1 MGTFGPSFGLQRNF
15 WTLSYTTWELRILD
29 SQLHHMG
36 ASETS
41 IGLQR
46 NFWTLN
52 YTIWELLDPQLQH
65 IGTSKPII
73 RPHMNF

>member
-1 MGTFGPSFGLQRNF
+1 
-15 WTLSYTTWELRILD
+15 
-29 SQLHHMG
+29 MG

-52 YTIWELLDPQLQH
+52 YTIWELLDPQLHH
-65 IGTSKPII
+65 IGTSKPTI
-73 RPHMNF
+73 RVTEGPEVPL